1 MTSEIN
7 LLPMP
12 RRIANDRRRMLRRW
26 TLWGG
31 LWCALLG
38 AGQAIAISSR
48 EAVAVDPVERELERL
63 QVEEAR
69 LDDELRGLDLA
80 IERDARSLAATR
92 AIVDHPDWSAL
103 LSRVVTVRSAGMTF
117 RRWTLA
123 RSPLGAVELRIEGT
137 VPVLGGLTDFA
148 LRLEDLRVFRR
159 VSIITAQAQ
168 PTVQSNDAPAG
179 ESAASRSVTFTIDA
193 ELIGAAP
200 PPGSPAPSTPAGTG
214 GGA

>member
-48 EAVAVDPVERELERL
+48 ESVVVDPVERELERL

-103 LSRVVTVRSAGMTF
+103 LSRVVTARSAGMTF

-123 RSPLGAVELRIEGT
+123 RTALGAVELRIEGT

-159 VSIITAQAQ
+159 VSIITAQAA
-168 PTVQSNDAPAG
+168 PSIQSSAGSAG
-179 ESAASRSVTFTIDA
+179 ESASRSVTFTIDA
-193 ELIGAAP
+193 ELIASSP
-200 PPGSPAPSTPAGTG
+200 PPGSAVPPTAAGTG